1 MNEGSDFFPGY
12 AVNLYLKRLSDV
24 EVRPMTALQRFGL
37 ALGSSVVCA
46 VSSWFVVPQQIAT
59 APLPIVQTP
68 DKQKLLDGG
77 RGLIHLD
84 VVVTDQS
91 GRPVPGL
98 QLSDFTLLDNG
109 RPLKLLS
116 FQCFRRKGQ
125 PRPPVSL
132 IAGGGHARSSRPSPN
147 Q

>member
-1 MNEGSDFFPGY
+1 
-12 AVNLYLKRLSDV
+12 
-24 EVRPMTALQRFGL
+24 MTALQRFGL
-37 ALGSSVVCA
+37 TLGSSVVCA
-46 VSSWFVVPQQIAT
+46 VSSWFAVPQQIAT

-77 RGLIHLD
+77 RGLSHLD

-109 RPLKLLS
+109 RPLSFLS
-116 FQCFRRKGQ
+116 FHAFDAKA
-125 PRPPVSL
+125 SL
-132 IAGGGHARSSRPSPN
+132 L
-147 Q
+147 

>member
-1 MNEGSDFFPGY
+1 MNEGSRSSFPDTQL
-12 AVNLYLKRLSDV
+12 NLYLKRLSDV
-24 EVRPMTALQRFGL
+24 EVRPMTAVQRFGL
-37 ALGSSVVCA
+37 TLGSSVVCA
-46 VSSWFVVPQQIAT
+46 VSSWFAVPQQIAT

-109 RPLKLLS
+109 RPLKFLS
-116 FQCFRRKGQ
+116 F
-125 PRPPVSL
+125 
-132 IAGGGHARSSRPSPN
+132 HAFDAKASPTLL
-147 Q
+147 